1 MAYTLLE
8 LVDRVAAQIGITQPT
23 AVIGSQDPQ
32 INQLQYLAEQL
43 GQDLLKEYE
52 WQRLVKPYY
61 FTTTPAQ
68 GGTCNVSSATNA
80 LTGFNSVA
88 GILAGMVITG
98 PGIPSFTEVASV
110 STAAGT
116 VFMTYPASGPSTS
129 SASVNFITQDYA
141 LPSDFWKEVSD
152 TNWDRTNHW
161 RNLGPKTSQE
171 WQWIQGGIISVG
183 PRERYRI
190 IGNKLRYFSAPA
202 SPLNIAYEYVSNSWI
217 VASGASLP
225 SLSAFAADGDTY
237 IYRDDVMIHGLK
249 YYWREAKGLDYTAD
263 YKRFQDALSS
273 AKAQDQPVAAANLAP
288 WQLPELVGPWSV
300 QDGNWPQ
307 GSS

>member
-1 MAYTLLE
+1 MSYTLLN
-8 LVDRVAAQIGITQPT
+8 LISRVAGQIGLTQPS

-32 INQLQYLAEQL
+32 IIQLQYLAEQL

-52 WQRLVKPYY
+52 WQRLVKPHY
-61 FTTTPAQ
+61 FTTTAARS
-68 GGTCNVSSATNA
+68 GTCNVSSANTA
-80 LTGFNSVA
+80 LTGFSSVS
-88 GILAGMVITG
+88 GITAGMVVSGT
-98 PGIPSFTEVASV
+98 GIPSFAEVSSV
-110 STAAGT
+110 DTAQST
-116 VFMTYPASGPSTS
+116 VYLTYPALLSTS
-129 SASVNFITQDYA
+129 SVSMNFITQDYA
-141 LPSDFWKEVSD
+141 LPSDFWKEISD

-171 WQWIQGGIISVG
+171 WQWIQGGIISIG

-190 IGNKLRYFSAPA
+190 IGNKLRYFGAPV

-217 VASGASLP
+217 IASGGTLP
-225 SLSAFAADGDTY
+225 SLSAFASDSDTF

-249 YYWREAKGLDYTAD
+249 YYWRESKGLDFTAD
-263 YKRFQDALSS
+263 YKRYQEALSS
-273 AKAQDQPVAAANLAP
+273 AKAQDQPVSAANLAP

>member
-1 MAYTLLE
+1 MAYTVLQ
-8 LVDRVAAQIGITQPT
+8 LVQRVAAQIGLTQPN
-23 AVIGSQDPQ
+23 AVIGATDPQ

-52 WQRLVKPYY
+52 WQRLTKPYY
-61 FTTTPAQ
+61 LTTTPAQ
-68 GGTCNVSSATNA
+68 SGTCNVTSATNA
-80 LTGFNSVA
+80 LTGFSSVA
-88 GILAGMVITG
+88 GIQVGMVVSG
-98 PGIPSFTEVASV
+98 PGIPSFTEVESV
-110 STAAGT
+110 STAGGS
-116 VFMTYPASGPSTS
+116 VVLTYPATLTTA
-129 SASVNFITQDYA
+129 SASVNFITQDYD
-141 LPSDFWKEVSD
+141 LPSDFWKEISD
-152 TNWDRTNHW
+152 TNWDRLNHW

-171 WQWIQGGIISVG
+171 WQWLQGGIISIG

-190 IGNKLRYFSAPA
+190 IGNKLRYFAAPV
-202 SPLNIAYEYVSNSWI
+202 SPLNIAFEYVSNSWI
-217 VASGASLP
+217 IASGGSTP

-249 YYWREAKGLDYTAD
+249 YYWREAKGLDYQAD

-288 WQLPELVGPWSV
+288 WKLPELVGPWSV